1 MPNIG
6 REVTFG
12 HALSSCSSMADHR
25 CISSET
31 GRSLGRLEIAVLA
44 FTMVPSA
51 PEGVVASRIV
61 PLISE
66 FAITAPGHGV
76 RGRVR
81 VTAAGRGIR
90 ATLCGCSD
98 GANGN
103 QEDAVAY
110 KDLREFIARLEKAG
124 ELKRISAEV
133 DPVLEITEVT
143 QRVTRAEGPALLFE
157 HPKGSRVPLL
167 INMLGS
173 EKRMRLALEVE
184 NYEEVAQRIRG
195 FLDMQAPQGLLD
207 KIKMLPKLA
216 ELGAFFPKSVKSGPC
231 KEVIRRDGFSLA
243 EFPILQCWPQDA
255 GRFITWPLVITRNP
269 ETGKR
274 NVGVYR
280 MQVFDERTTAMHW
293 QTQKHGAEHF
303 RRARA
308 ANPQG
313 RVEVAVAIGAEPLT
327 CIAGILPIPPDLD
340 EMMFAGFLRREPVE
354 MVRCETCELEVPAQA
369 EIVLEG
375 YVSLSEMRTEGPF
388 GDHTGFYSLEGQYP
402 VFHVT
407 CVTHRR
413 DPIYLTTVVGP
424 PPQED
429 FYMGH
434 AVERIF
440 LPVMKM
446 QFPEIVDVALPAEG
460 IFHNLMI
467 VAIRK
472 SYPGQAR
479 KIMNAIWSL
488 GQAMFTKVVV
498 VVDHD
503 VNVQNFR
510 EVAWKALCAIDP
522 ERDVQFVLGPVD
534 TLDHAARR
542 QDFGSKMGIDATR
555 KWPGEG
561 FERPWPD
568 EIVMDQATRERVDG
582 IWKQLGLA
590 KR

>member
-1 MPNIG
+1 M
-6 REVTFG
+6 
-12 HALSSCSSMADHR
+12 
-25 CISSET
+25 
-31 GRSLGRLEIAVLA
+31 
-44 FTMVPSA
+44 
-51 PEGVVASRIV
+51 
-61 PLISE
+61 
-66 FAITAPGHGV
+66 
-76 RGRVR
+76 
-81 VTAAGRGIR
+81 
-90 ATLCGCSD
+90 
-98 GANGN
+98 
-103 QEDAVAY
+103 AY
-110 KDLREFIARLEKAG
+110 KDLREFIKRLEAAG
-124 ELKRISAEV
+124 ELKRISAEI
-133 DPVLEITEVT
+133 DPVFEVTEIT
-143 QRVTRAEGPALLFE
+143 QRVTRAGGPALLFE
-157 HPKGSRVPLL
+157 RLKGSNISLL
-167 INMLGS
+167 TNMLGS
-173 EKRMRLALEVE
+173 ERRINLALETASLD
-184 NYEEVAQRIRG
+184 EVAGRIRG
-195 FLDMQAPQGLLD
+195 FLDMQAPQGLFD
-207 KIKMLPKLA
+207 KLKMLPKLA
-216 ELGAFFPKSVKSGPC
+216 ELGSFFPKTVKTGPC
-231 KEVIRRDGFSLA
+231 KEVVRRDGFSLL
-243 EFPILQCWPQDA
+243 EFPILQCWPKDA

-280 MQVFDERTTAMHW
+280 MQIFDDKTTGMHW

-303 RRARA
+303 RRAQAENRD
-308 ANPQG
+308 G
-313 RVEVAVAIGAEPLT
+313 RIDVAVAIGADPVT
-327 CIAGILPIPPDLD
+327 CLAGILPIPPDLD

-354 MVRCETCELEVPAQA
+354 MVACETCTLEVPAQA

-375 YVSLSEMRTEGPF
+375 YVDLSELRVEGPF
-388 GDHTGFYSLEGQYP
+388 GDHTGFYSLEGDYP

-413 DPIYLTTVVGP
+413 DPLYLTTIVGP

-446 QFPEIVDVALPAEG
+446 QYPEICDIAMPAEG

-467 VAIRK
+467 IAIRK
-472 SYPGQAR
+472 SYPGHAS

-488 GQAMFTKVVV
+488 GQAMLTKVVI

-503 VNVQNFR
+503 VDVQNWR

-555 KWPGEG
+555 KWSSEG

-568 EIVMDQATRERVDG
+568 EIRMNQVTIRRINALWAE
-582 IWKQLGLA
+582 LGL
-590 KR
+590 